1 MATEKQDKEE
11 EVKTDDGSPKIKPRP
26 IVQLGIFLISHSPV
40 FRLTCFRH
48 HFASQC
54 LLVSMFWLRWWCYS
68 VVFSAAGVMALLLL
82 PLLAKN
88 TYISENALM
97 PGLNVSCFC
106 FLMSVDENKEWYL
119 WLIETLNFHQHCWM
133 MWVYGFSNSSA
144 LLFGAL
150 HFFWMCSSGSARSML
165 SHRDV
170 SDGSKLVNDVKNF
183 RLNHEGH
190 GV

>member
-1 MATEKQDKEE
+1 MEE
-11 EVKTDDGSPKIKPRP
+11 DEVKTDDGSPKIKPRP

-97 PGLNVSCFC
+97 PGLNECLIISCFC
-106 FLMSVDENKEWYL
+106 FLMTVDENKEWYL
-119 WLIETLNFHQHCWM
+119 WLIETL
-133 MWVYGFSNSSA
+133 WVLTKFSSTLLNDVSLWLFQFKRSVVWWFTFFLNVFFRLCTVHA
-144 LLFGAL
+144 L
-150 HFFWMCSSGSARSML
+150 SSGC
-165 SHRDV
+165 
-170 SDGSKLVNDVKNF
+170 F
-183 RLNHEGH
+183 RWKQTG
-190 GV
+190 

>member
-40 FRLTCFRH
+40 F
-48 HFASQC
+48 
-54 LLVSMFWLRWWCYS
+54 S

-97 PGLNVSCFC
+97 PDIEFSSTLLNDALHGLCSLIGM
-106 FLMSVDENKEWYL
+106 FLMEAN
-119 WLIETLNFHQHCWM
+119 WLTT
-133 MWVYGFSNSSA
+133 
-144 LLFGAL
+144 
-150 HFFWMCSSGSARSML
+150 
-165 SHRDV
+165 
-170 SDGSKLVNDVKNF
+170 
-183 RLNHEGH
+183 
-190 GV
+190 